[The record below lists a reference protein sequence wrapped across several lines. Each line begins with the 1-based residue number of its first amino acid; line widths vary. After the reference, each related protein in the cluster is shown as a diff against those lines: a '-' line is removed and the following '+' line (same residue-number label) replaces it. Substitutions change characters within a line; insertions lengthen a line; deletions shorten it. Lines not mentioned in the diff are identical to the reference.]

1 MQSSG
6 IAWNDI
12 ARMIKEEKKAGNP
25 LANLIYKLNLEKNQV
40 TLLLDAA
47 NDDDNDVFA
56 NFDPVVRID
65 IDLHISAQMNI
76 RKYFEIKKKS
86 YEKEQKTKTAAN
98 AAIQDAEKNAVKEIV
113 KHRQQQQ
120 KTGDRMRKIFWFEK
134 FDWFISSENYL
145 IISGKNAQ
153 QNEALVK
160 RYLNKGDLFMHTD
173 MPGAAVTVIKNPSG
187 LPVPPITLNE
197 AAVFEV
203 CHSRAW
209 EAKII
214 TEVYWVQAD

>member
-1 MQSSG
+1 MGRIREDQEKRISGLQREQDLSEFKANLLQSYAFETQAIIDILHVMQSSG

-47 NDDDNDVFA
+47 NDDENDMFA

-113 KHRQQQQ
+113 KHRQ
-120 KTGDRMRKIFWFEK
+120 
-134 FDWFISSENYL
+134 
-145 IISGKNAQ
+145 
-153 QNEALVK
+153 
-160 RYLNKGDLFMHTD
+160 
-173 MPGAAVTVIKNPSG
+173 
-187 LPVPPITLNE
+187 
-197 AAVFEV
+197 
-203 CHSRAW
+203 
-209 EAKII
+209 
-214 TEVYWVQAD
+214 